1 MFLVIHHISSAYICF
16 KEAEVT
22 EATTVFPKNILV
34 IFITSIISIPNS
46 KPEVCKYSPRPQYSL
61 KIFKSLS
68 TNGDRACD
76 LREDNDLCAL
86 CTYHTSGKQ
95 IKKWKFNNLNR

>member
-1 MFLVIHHISSAYICF
+1 MFLVIHYISSAHICF

-46 KPEVCKYSPRPQYSL
+46 KP
-61 KIFKSLS
+61 
-68 TNGDRACD
+68 
-76 LREDNDLCAL
+76 
-86 CTYHTSGKQ
+86 
-95 IKKWKFNNLNR
+95 

>member
-1 MFLVIHHISSAYICF
+1 MFLVIHHVGSSYICF

-46 KPEVCKYSPRPQYSL
+46 KPEVCKYSPHPQYSL
-61 KIFKSLS
+61 KSL
-68 TNGDRACD
+68 RAS
-76 LREDNDLCAL
+76 LQMGIEPVISERTM
-86 CTYHTSGKQ
+86 TYVLSAHTTHMESRL
-95 IKKWKFNNLNR
+95 KKWKFNNLNR